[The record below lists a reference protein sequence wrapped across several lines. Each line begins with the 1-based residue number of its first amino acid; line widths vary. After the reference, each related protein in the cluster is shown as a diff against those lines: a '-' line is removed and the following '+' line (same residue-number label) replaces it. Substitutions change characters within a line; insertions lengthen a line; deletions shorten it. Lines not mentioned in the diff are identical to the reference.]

1 MQNSNTIYDI
11 IAEILLGYY
20 HLWFLYMLVGLYL
33 IIPFLK
39 KIVEKENLSIYFV
52 ALAFLFAFLIPQCIE
67 IIGIKFDGLANIFK
81 KVIEQTNL
89 NFVLG
94 YSGYFVLGYLLK
106 NCQIKKKTEV
116 LIYIFGAFGAV
127 FTIISTAFLSNL
139 WQSPTGMF
147 YGNLTVNVLLMSVA
161 MFVFAKKHLNK
172 LPKSKK
178 REDRL
183 AFFSKCS
190 FGVYLIHVIFIQG
203 LSKILNIT
211 SLSFNPVISI
221 PLLSVTV
228 FLLSMIISAIL
239 NKLPFI
245 KKWLV

>member
-1 MQNSNTIYDI
+1 M
-11 IAEILLGYY
+11 
-20 HLWFLYMLVGLYL
+20 
-33 IIPFLK
+33 
-39 KIVEKENLSIYFV
+39 
-52 ALAFLFAFLIPQCIE
+52 
-67 IIGIKFDGLANIFK
+67 
-81 KVIEQTNL
+81 
-89 NFVLG
+89 
-94 YSGYFVLGYLLK
+94 
-106 NCQIKKKTEV
+106 
-116 LIYIFGAFGAV
+116 
-127 FTIISTAFLSNL
+127 SNL

-147 YGNLTVNVLLMSVA
+147 YGNLTINVLLMSVA

-203 LSKILNIT
+203 LSKIFNIT
-211 SLSFNPVISI
+211 SLSFNPVISV